1 MKKNKKNKKN
11 IEGAEERIF
20 IDESDLSVLLKSE
33 RWVPK
38 SEAGEPSQEAV
49 SAKVGELVLLPAIDL
64 QKIDI
69 ELLTKITS
77 SDIIDRFLRAE
88 THRIVAEEG
97 EVESEIVTEAE
108 LQDEDDMVS
117 EELAEV
123 DVEIKAGD
131 KERLT
136 DEMGDLFFALIN
148 ACRLYGIDPEGA
160 LERTNKKFIR
170 RFGYVEEQAERTGR
184 VLKEMSLEE
193 MDGYWNEAKR
203 LENK

>member
-1 MKKNKKNKKN
+1 MKKNKKN
-11 IEGAEERIF
+11 IEGADERIF
-20 IDESDLSVLLKSE
+20 IDESDLSALLKSE

-38 SEAGEPSQEAV
+38 SEAGESSQEAV
-49 SAKVGELVLLPAIDL
+49 SAKVGELVSLPAIDL

-123 DVEIKAGD
+123 YLAQGLKDMAIETYRKLSLLNPEKSIY
-131 KERLT
+131 
-136 DEMGDLFFALIN
+136 FAELISK
-148 ACRLYGIDPEGA
+148 I
-160 LERTNKKFIR
+160 
-170 RFGYVEEQAERTGR
+170 
-184 VLKEMSLEE
+184 
-193 MDGYWNEAKR
+193 
-203 LENK
+203 EN

>member
-1 MKKNKKNKKN
+1 MKKNKKN
-11 IEGAEERIF
+11 IEGADERIF
-20 IDESDLSVLLKSE
+20 IDESDLSALLKSE

-38 SEAGEPSQEAV
+38 SEAGELSHEAV
-49 SAKVGELVLLPAIDL
+49 SAKVGELVSLPAIDL

-123 DVEIKAGD
+123 YLAQGLKDMAIETYRKLSLLNPEKSIY
-131 KERLT
+131 
-136 DEMGDLFFALIN
+136 FAELISK
-148 ACRLYGIDPEGA
+148 I
-160 LERTNKKFIR
+160 
-170 RFGYVEEQAERTGR
+170 
-184 VLKEMSLEE
+184 
-193 MDGYWNEAKR
+193 
-203 LENK
+203 EN

>member
-1 MKKNKKNKKN
+1 MKKNKKN
-11 IEGAEERIF
+11 IEGADERIF
-20 IDESDLSVLLKSE
+20 IDESDLSALLKSE

-38 SEAGEPSQEAV
+38 SEAGESSQEAV
-49 SAKVGELVLLPAIDL
+49 SAKVGELVSLPVIDL

-123 DVEIKAGD
+123 YLAQGLKDMAIETYRKLSLLNPEKSIYFAEIISK
-131 KERLT
+131 
-136 DEMGDLFFALIN
+136 
-148 ACRLYGIDPEGA
+148 IDS
-160 LERTNKKFIR
+160 N
-170 RFGYVEEQAERTGR
+170 
-184 VLKEMSLEE
+184 
-193 MDGYWNEAKR
+193 N
-203 LENK
+203 

>member
-1 MKKNKKNKKN
+1 MKKNKKN

-20 IDESDLSVLLKSE
+20 IDESDLSALLKSE

-38 SEAGEPSQEAV
+38 SEAGESSQEAV
-49 SAKVGELVLLPAIDL
+49 SAKVGELVSLPAIDL

-97 EVESEIVTEAE
+97 DVESEIVTEAE

-123 DVEIKAGD
+123 YLAQGLKDMAIETYRKLSLLNPEKSIY
-131 KERLT
+131 
-136 DEMGDLFFALIN
+136 FAELISK
-148 ACRLYGIDPEGA
+148 I
-160 LERTNKKFIR
+160 
-170 RFGYVEEQAERTGR
+170 
-184 VLKEMSLEE
+184 
-193 MDGYWNEAKR
+193 
-203 LENK
+203 EN